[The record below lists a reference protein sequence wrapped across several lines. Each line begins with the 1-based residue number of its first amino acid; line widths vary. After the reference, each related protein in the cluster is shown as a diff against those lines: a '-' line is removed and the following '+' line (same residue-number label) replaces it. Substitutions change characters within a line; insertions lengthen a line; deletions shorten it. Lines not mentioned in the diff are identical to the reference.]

1 MDFTKEELE
10 TFMNYTRQSRSRCEW
25 LAETSMLSVEEN
37 DNYKTALVYWLRLE
51 RKLQH
56 YIDGGK

>member
-25 LAETSMLSVEEN
+25 LSVTSLLSQEEN
-37 DNYKTALVYWLRLE
+37 DNYKTALEYWRKLE

-56 YIDGGK
+56 YLEEK